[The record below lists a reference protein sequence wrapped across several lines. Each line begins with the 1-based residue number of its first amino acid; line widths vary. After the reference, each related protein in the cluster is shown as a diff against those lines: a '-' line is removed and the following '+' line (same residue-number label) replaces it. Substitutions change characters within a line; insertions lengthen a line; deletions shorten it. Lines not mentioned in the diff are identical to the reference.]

1 MFNSL
6 VCNCIVINYSI
17 LINLIF
23 RLKKLRGHEQRNQD
37 SSKYNKHKLIASA
50 FAKRHQ
56 LNSNDFTVTFSKE
69 DPFGKLFING
79 LNNFDLIL
87 KNNILKY
94 FFYIIKIQINSSY
107 CCLELVTQ
115 V

>member
-1 MFNSL
+1 VRVFNSL
-6 VCNCIVINYSI
+6 VCTCIVINYSI

-79 LNNFDLIL
+79 LNNSSLIY
-87 KNNILKY
+87 KINYY
-94 FFYIIKIQINSSY
+94 FKLIF
-107 CCLELVTQ
+107 
-115 V
+115 